1 MKNQD
6 TANETSA
13 TSEERTLSLLCHL
26 SMLLGGIL
34 LPIIIWATQKS
45 KSQFVRFH
53 SLQAIFFQIMLGVII
68 VFGVIIFLILML
80 ASGFGLGELNNQ
92 GNSDM
97 PVFIMIFMF
106 SFYGFIFLFVFA
118 AIGYSIYIGLKAYK
132 GELVRVI
139 FIGNIIYKK
148 VYG

>member
-1 MKNQD
+1 MNNQD
-6 TANETSA
+6 TVNETA

-53 SLQAIFFQIMLGVII
+53 SLQAIFFQITLGVII
-68 VFGVIIFLILML
+68 MFGVMIFLILML
-80 ASGFGLGELNNQ
+80 VSGFGLGEFNNQ
-92 GNSDM
+92 GNSDP
-97 PVFIMIFMF
+97 PVFFMILMF
-106 SFYGFIFLFVFA
+106 SFYGFIFLFAFA

-132 GELVRVI
+132 GELRRVI
-139 FIGNIIYKK
+139 LIGNIIYKK
-148 VYG
+148 VFG

>member
-1 MKNQD
+1 
-6 TANETSA
+6 
-13 TSEERTLSLLCHL
+13 
-26 SMLLGGIL
+26 
-34 LPIIIWATQKS
+34 
-45 KSQFVRFH
+45 
-53 SLQAIFFQIMLGVII
+53 
-68 VFGVIIFLILML
+68 ML